1 MLNVTKFG
9 TYIYIFVGSL
19 VGLKEVNRS
28 VKTNTQ
34 TFIKFNMRH
43 YRSDLA
49 ALPDSGTAASADNFE
64 SQFKIS
70 VCKLESGKFL
80 SFL

>member
-1 MLNVTKFG
+1 MIPL
-9 TYIYIFVGSL
+9 VGSL
-19 VGLKEVNRS
+19 VSLEGVNRP

-70 VCKLESGKFL
+70 ECKLELREFL
-80 SFL
+80 SFLQV